1 MSDVRDRQNDIERF
15 VHNTEGRIYSRR
27 VFFGMCAAL
36 GIAPAVARLTPAMA
50 DQKELVL
57 VNWGG
62 DAVRGM
68 KASFV
73 DPYLKK
79 FPDRKVA
86 IDGTG
91 PSTSRIR
98 LMVQSGKVTW
108 DVMDR
113 NLHTALEIG
122 PEGML
127 EKIDYS
133 IVDRS
138 KVRPEHAVE
147 WGIGNYIYA
156 MVLTYNTKKWGS
168 EVPASWKDVWDFK
181 KVPGKRAFRRE
192 PDAVLEAALMA
203 DGVPFDKIYP
213 IDMKR
218 ALDMH
223 KKMKEHAIY
232 YTVIADGQNA
242 FRNGEVHLGQ
252 LLNTRAWPLKQDT
265 KGLYD
270 WTWNEGVSWGAC
282 WMVPKGAQGGKAIWD
297 FIAMT
302 QDPQAQAELL
312 KSNGYGPVN
321 PEAFKFL
328 DADWNKV
335 NPGAPENYSKMLQG
349 GIEWYAKNAT
359 AARQQLIDALSS

>member
-1 MSDVRDRQNDIERF
+1 MSDIRDREDDIERF
-15 VHNTEGRIYSRR
+15 VHNTEGKVYSRR

-36 GIAPAVARLTPAMA
+36 GIAPVAARLSPAMA

-108 DVMDR
+108 DIMDR

-122 PEGML
+122 PENML

-133 IVDRS
+133 IVDKS

-147 WGIGNYIYA
+147 WGIGNYLYA
-156 MVLTYNTKKWGS
+156 MVLTYNTKRWGGAL
-168 EVPASWKDVWDFK
+168 PTSWKDVWDFK
-181 KVPGKRAFRRE
+181 KFPGKRAFRRE

-203 DGVPFDKIYP
+203 DGVPLRQDLPDRHEARPRHAQEDEGARDLLHGHRGRPECLSQWRGPSRPAAQYTCLAAEAGYQ
-213 IDMKR
+213 R
-218 ALDMH
+218 SLRLDL
-223 KKMKEHAIY
+223 ERRR
-232 YTVIADGQNA
+232 V
-242 FRNGEVHLGQ
+242 V
-252 LLNTRAWPLKQDT
+252 
-265 KGLYD
+265 
-270 WTWNEGVSWGAC
+270 
-282 WMVPKGAQGGKAIWD
+282 
-297 FIAMT
+297 
-302 QDPQAQAELL
+302 
-312 KSNGYGPVN
+312 
-321 PEAFKFL
+321 
-328 DADWNKV
+328 
-335 NPGAPENYSKMLQG
+335 GAPAGWCPRAPRAERPSGN
-349 GIEWYAKNAT
+349 
-359 AARQQLIDALSS
+359 SSP

>member
-127 EKIDYS
+127 EKID
-133 IVDRS
+133 
-138 KVRPEHAVE
+138 
-147 WGIGNYIYA
+147 
-156 MVLTYNTKKWGS
+156 
-168 EVPASWKDVWDFK
+168 
-181 KVPGKRAFRRE
+181 
-192 PDAVLEAALMA
+192 
-203 DGVPFDKIYP
+203 
-213 IDMKR
+213 
-218 ALDMH
+218 
-223 KKMKEHAIY
+223 
-232 YTVIADGQNA
+232 
-242 FRNGEVHLGQ
+242 
-252 LLNTRAWPLKQDT
+252 
-265 KGLYD
+265 
-270 WTWNEGVSWGAC
+270 
-282 WMVPKGAQGGKAIWD
+282 
-297 FIAMT
+297 
-302 QDPQAQAELL
+302 
-312 KSNGYGPVN
+312 
-321 PEAFKFL
+321 
-328 DADWNKV
+328 
-335 NPGAPENYSKMLQG
+335 
-349 GIEWYAKNAT
+349 
-359 AARQQLIDALSS
+359 